1 MRPSSWVRAKHYF
14 YRAMRVTKN
23 CIFRASLVPVFSF
36 GETDL
41 YDQVDNPEGSL
52 LRKFQ
57 ERFRKIIGIAPVI
70 FMGRGMFQ
78 YSFGLV
84 PQRRKVTTV
93 GS

>member
-1 MRPSSWVRAKHYF
+1 MRPSCWVRKKTFFLKHCMTQNF
-14 YRAMRVTKN
+14 S
-23 CIFRASLVPVFSF
+23 FRASLVPVFSF

>member
-1 MRPSSWVRAKHYF
+1 
-14 YRAMRVTKN
+14 MRVTQN
-23 CIFRASLVPVFSF
+23 FISRASLVPVFSF

-41 YDQVDNPEGSL
+41 YDQVDNPEGSF